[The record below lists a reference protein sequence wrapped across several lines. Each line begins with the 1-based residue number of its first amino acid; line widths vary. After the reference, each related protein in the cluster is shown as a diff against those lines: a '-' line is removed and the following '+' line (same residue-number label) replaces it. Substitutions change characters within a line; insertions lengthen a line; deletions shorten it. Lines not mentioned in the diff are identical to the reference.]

1 MEYRGTEY
9 TVVQDIGE
17 HAWMWTVDLDKRTS
31 ESGRQRTR
39 EAAVTAVIQTI
50 ERWLARKKT
59 KASVAGHKPDKIGC

>member
-1 MEYRGTEY
+1 MEYWGKEY

-17 HAWMWTVDLDKRTS
+17 HAWMWTVDLVKRTS

-50 ERWLARKKT
+50 ERWLAAKRPKL
-59 KASVAGHKPDKIGC
+59 V

>member
-39 EAAVTAVIQTI
+39 EAAVTAVIETI

-59 KASVAGHKPDKIGC
+59 KASLADAT

>member
-1 MEYRGTEY
+1 MEYRGTDY

-39 EAAVTAVIQTI
+39 EAAVTAVTQTI

-59 KASVAGHKPDKIGC
+59 KASLAGPKPDKIGC